1 MANIN
6 FNKLQSFTEGEIPKS
21 RGMGGKF
28 TTSKFINIPI
38 EYGKEYFHVSGE
50 YSVYEDDIEIVSIE
64 ADDEELN
71 LPNDVWD
78 KIKDVVVDKLVRHG
92 IATNQEFARTMRQIY

>member
-6 FNKLQSFTEGEIPKS
+6 FNKLQSFTEGEVPKS

-64 ADDEELN
+64 ADDEELDLTN
-71 LPNDVWD
+71 VWD
-78 KIKDVVVDKLVRHG
+78 KIKEVVVDKLVKYG
-92 IATNQEFARTMRQIY
+92 IATNPEFARTMRQIY